1 MPIGVLNEDQKEA
14 ASKKLASC
22 LSQIFDEMEIP
33 LEAQL
38 MAAHLG
44 YKNARR
50 YAGLQET
57 RDGVRDVL
65 RNEFNLDGNHST
77 EERVLIA
84 DMLAVWEAA
93 KSFSDKEIELKA
105 EKKVDGV
112 LRPTPDPEHQAMRK
126 SYESAW
132 GKLQDKEVPGKYFLQ
147 AKCEQVVE
155 NEPRVESLSD
165 VTSKLDGEENYMTA
179 GVDEKGRVLVRK
191 GGSAQARM
199 PKDSEEYRTR
209 IRLVGNGWLFAKTK
223 HPHKSWLQGLS
234 PQDFEKHVDYIVGDK
249 VMKLK
254 ATDSEGSDDTYLHP
268 SFEQVM
274 VYCFEVRKRAY
285 ELVRDDGFSMKEALV
300 AARKDEEVKNLHL
313 IVPTLINTRN
323 ADKKRKWS
331 QAYQWTDTWN
341 NNNDSQLS
349 NKQRKKEYWEKKS
362 KLKYNTQDG
371 RPICFAFNNAEGCDG
386 QCNRVHIC
394 QICLSPDHG
403 RHACPRKPSEDVGK
417 GKGKGKQKGK
427 QGKGGKGG
435 KHK

>member
-1 MPIGVLNEDQKEA
+1 MPLAVLSDDQRA
-14 ASKKLASC
+14 TASKKLASC

-50 YAGLQET
+50 FAGLQET

-65 RNEFNLDGNHST
+65 RNEFNLNGNHST
-77 EERVLIA
+77 EERVLVA
-84 DMLAVWEAA
+84 DLLAVWEAA

-105 EKKVDGV
+105 EKKVDGI

-126 SYESAW
+126 AYEGVW

-147 AKCEQVVE
+147 VKCEQVVE
-155 NEPRVESLSD
+155 NEPRVESLSE

-179 GVDEKGRVLVRK
+179 GVDEKGRVLVKR

-209 IRLVGNGWLFAKTK
+209 IRLVANGWLFAKTK
-223 HPHKSWLQGLS
+223 HPHKSWLQGLE
-234 PQDFEKHVDYIVGDK
+234 PKDFEKHVDYIVGDK

-254 ATDSEGSDDTYLHP
+254 ATDSEGSNDTYLHP
-268 SFEQVM
+268 TFEQVM
-274 VYCFEVRKRAY
+274 VYCFEIRKRAY
-285 ELVRDDGFSMKEALV
+285 ELVRDDGYTLQEALV

-323 ADKKRKWS
+323 VDKKRKRDQSHWRDS
-331 QAYQWTDTWN
+331 WNTNDAYV
-341 NNNDSQLS
+341 S
-349 NKQRKKEYWEKKS
+349 NKDRKKQYWEKKT
-362 KLKYNTQDG
+362 KLKYNTEDG
-371 RPICFAFNNAEGCDG
+371 RSIGFAFNNAEGCDG
-386 QCNRVHIC
+386 QCNRVHVC

-403 RHACPRKPSEDVGK
+403 RNACPRKPAGDEGKAK
-417 GKGKGKQKGK
+417 GKGKTKGK
-427 QGKGGKGG
+427 QNKGGKGQRRE
-435 KHK
+435 